1 MSASTVTLNGLTTH
15 DYGTYYPYFAIRNDS
30 GGIVYVSTTDPE
42 CTPDTEGVVS
52 IANGDG
58 YMAANTDHDNT
69 CLYLSGTGKVTV
81 IAQHDKLFP
90 FEKAQGGGDSGT
102 ASGSVVGLQIEK
114 YIDEIG
120 SACVSVSTLPYGF
133 SSGSAVVYNN
143 DIHILGG
150 GNASIAQTNHYKFNG
165 SSWESVSTLPYGFAY
180 GSAVVYNNDIHILGN
195 NSSNARANHY
205 AIKNNVRHIAAM
217 SPKGT
222 HIMLSDNEDINYV
235 SNATKVSNNIAEVTE
250 TGYVE
255 VLAALPEPDNIKGYL
270 TFY

>member
-1 MSASTVTLNGLTTH
+1 MEKIVKTGRTAVFTLDGTECRLT
-15 DYGTYYPYFAIRNDS
+15 FAQKYRGFDIENRSDGDILVSFRS
-30 GGIVYVSTTDPE
+30 GSVEGDDETMTIPAGGSFNFMQMYES
-42 CTPDTEGVVS
+42 DT
-52 IANGDG
+52 I
-58 YMAANTDHDNT
+58 
-69 CLYLSGTGKVTV
+69 YLTGTGKVAV
-81 IAQHDKLFP
+81 AAKNDSNPNFKSS
-90 FEKAQGGGDSGT
+90 QGGGDSGT

-133 SSGSAVVYNN
+133 SSGSAVVYDNE
-143 DIHILGG
+143 IHILG
-150 GNASIAQTNHYKFNG
+150 S
-165 SSWESVSTLPYGFAY
+165 
-180 GSAVVYNNDIHILGN
+180 
-195 NSSNARANHY
+195 NSSNARTNHY

-217 SPKGT
+217 FPKGT